1 MGKLYNEELN
11 DLNSSPNVFWVIK
24 SGSMRW
30 AGHIARIGRRG
41 AYGISVRGRY
51 YLEDPNVEGRIIF
64 KYMFRKWDGVRGLDR
79 LGSG

>member
-1 MGKLYNEELN
+1 VGKLYNEELN

-41 AYGISVRGRY
+41 AYGISVRRPEGKILLGR
-51 YLEDPNVEGRIIF
+51 PKR
-64 KYMFRKWDGVRGLDR
+64 
-79 LGSG
+79 